1 MKKFI
6 TILLFF
12 PSILSAQFT
21 IDYKNCTVENV
32 RQYTPAPCDISGNGV
47 QTNLYMIQIGAYR
60 NFINPQPNI
69 IVVPSTLFNP
79 NTQTNE
85 TMYRYFIAAIFPSKQ
100 EADQHILTTNMRST
114 YCDAISVQFPFLGVS
129 AFN

>member
-6 TILLFF
+6 TILLLF
-12 PSILSAQFT
+12 PSMLTAQVS
-21 IDYKNCTVENV
+21 IDYRNCIVENA
-32 RQYTPAPCDISGNGV
+32 RPYTPAPCDISGNGV

-79 NTQTNE
+79 QTQTNE
-85 TMYRYFIAAIFPSKQ
+85 IMYRYFIAAIFPSKE
-100 EADQHILTTNMRST
+100 EADQHILTTNIRSV
-114 YCDAISVQFPFLGVS
+114 YCDAISVPFPFSGVF